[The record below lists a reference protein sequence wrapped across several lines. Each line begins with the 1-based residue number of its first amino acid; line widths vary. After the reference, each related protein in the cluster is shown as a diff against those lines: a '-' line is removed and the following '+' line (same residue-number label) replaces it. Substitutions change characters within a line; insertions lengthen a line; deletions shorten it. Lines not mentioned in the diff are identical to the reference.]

1 VGLCRLQLGSGGDAE
16 AVAQEA
22 LVRAW
27 LSLDRYS
34 ANRPFWPWVA
44 TIARRLCID
53 QIRRRQCEQRHVY
66 HEYQWQAT
74 APEEPE
80 FEAERQEEHRAALS
94 AFQGLRPREQRL
106 IGRRHIDGWSVEQMA
121 MFEGM
126 SVDATRTALKRAHAA
141 LRSSYQRTMSST
153 PVIAALATLARWRR
167 RFRLMA
173 ARTNPTAPI
182 FVASRGGELLM
193 VLLAAA
199 TVSGTAPAFQLRA
212 ATTLPAAA
220 RGRLAGRPDAAFVPS
235 QPFAA
240 AAAVLHATPDR
251 PGSSTSS
258 PAEEVP
264 PTPPAG
270 ALPMTLDRASSP
282 DDALITTFVASPDYQ
297 HDGEIFASGRAAK
310 GGCAT
315 VTCPVL
321 FHSNDRG
328 ATWTRL
334 PATGFTGDKVL
345 LPPAYPAD
353 HRLFASGP
361 TAFQFSDDGGESFK
375 TVGGAGGDAAMS
387 PGFSSGDGRILIG
400 SLPRWVYDDAE
411 QLAHPAEMIV
421 PSSGLTGVP
430 EFAPDVTDGSLVL
443 IGGTTTNGTS
453 STASAVFHCN
463 KTACTSSGL
472 LPGATG
478 APGVRLADDFTRS
491 GKAWAWRAEHLF
503 GSSDGAKTFAAV
515 NLPTSGAIR
524 DVRFGPSHEMYLATV
539 GPEGIGG
546 LLRSVDDGSSWS
558 YLYRGGVESFVVL
571 PDGRLIVGL
580 QTGVGIACS
589 DDAGQTWKVR
599 CP

>member
-1 VGLCRLQLGSGGDAE
+1 MAVAVRVVVQPTPGPAWEPPSSDASFGQLYSRWRADLVGLCRLQLGSGGDAE

-270 ALPMTLDRASSP
+270 ALPMTLDR
-282 DDALITTFVASPDYQ
+282 
-297 HDGEIFASGRAAK
+297 
-310 GGCAT
+310 
-315 VTCPVL
+315 
-321 FHSNDRG
+321 G